1 MNKQVENHE
10 ERLDI
15 LEYSYKELETE
26 FVLLKAELLTLK
38 VKLQKYE
45 KGGLCHVSKIDAL
58 KFPIP

>member
-15 LEYSYKELETE
+15 LEYSYKELEAE

-45 KGGLCHVSKIDAL
+45 KGPMSCFKD
-58 KFPIP
+58 